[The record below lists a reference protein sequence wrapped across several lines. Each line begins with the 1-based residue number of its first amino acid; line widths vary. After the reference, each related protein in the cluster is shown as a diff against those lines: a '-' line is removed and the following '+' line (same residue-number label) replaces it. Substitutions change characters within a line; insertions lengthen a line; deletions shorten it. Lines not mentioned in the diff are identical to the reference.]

1 MPGAG
6 TVVHNPHTGETITFL
21 ETVAETGGERF
32 RMEIRVPGGREGM
45 VGPEHFHPIQ
55 EERFEVRS
63 GTARFRLD
71 GREFDAGAGE
81 EVVVPPRGVHIFGN
95 AGPGELVMVSTYT
108 PGLRS
113 TEVFFETF
121 FGLAQEGKVG
131 RGGRPDLLTTVR
143 TMHNCRDYFVVVKPP
158 PAVQRVA
165 FPPLA
170 ALARIAGRGPRGG

>member
-21 ETVAETGGERF
+21 ETVAESGGERF
-32 RMEIRVPGGREGM
+32 RMEIRVPGGRAGM

-55 EERFEVRS
+55 EERFEVQS

-71 GREFDAGAGE
+71 GREFDAGPGE
-81 EVVVPPRGVHIFGN
+81 TVVVPPRAVHIFGN
-95 AGPGELVMVSTYT
+95 AGPDELVMTSTYT

-113 TEVFFETF
+113 TEVFFQTF
-121 FGLAQEGKVG
+121 FGLAQEGKAG
-131 RGGRPDLLTTVR
+131 RNGRPGLLTTVR
-143 TMHNCRDYFVVVKPP
+143 AMHHCRDYFVVTSPP
-158 PAVQRVA
+158 PALQRVL

-170 ALARIAGRGPRGG
+170 ALAVLARRPLRG